1 MIRRTAAA
9 CAVAVA
15 CSGAAAAQGR
25 EFSQTV
31 ALEAGGTL
39 RVTGSKGSMRITGW
53 DRGEVDIRARIEMPE
68 HEDADYGRRAV
79 EATRID
85 VTAAAGSVT
94 VATSYDDVP
103 RRDRGASWTRGWGDR
118 TLPDVHYE
126 IRAPRRVAL
135 SIDSDR
141 GPAAVSGFEGRF
153 DLVVDRGELQ
163 LSDVSGEL
171 RLEIDRGDRSRIDR
185 FRGSLA
191 VEADRTDLAID
202 AVALD
207 RDSRIE
213 ADRGDVEV
221 RLPDGSGLTVH
232 TDISRRG
239 DFYTDFPIEWSTSDP
254 RHSEGRINGGG
265 TALTVESDRARIEL
279 RRVR

>member
-1 MIRRTAAA
+1 MMGRLLAV
-9 CAVAVA
+9 CALV
-15 CSGAAAAQGR
+15 AAAAAPAAAQDR

-31 ALEAGGTL
+31 GLDSGGSL

-53 DRGEVDIRARIEMPE
+53 DRPEVEIRARIAVPE
-68 HEDADYGRRAV
+68 REDGDYARRAV

-85 VTAAAGSVT
+85 VTSGAGSVT
-94 VATSYDDVP
+94 VATNYDDVP
-103 RRDRGASWTRGWGDR
+103 RRDGARSWRGWGDR

-126 IRAPRRVAL
+126 IRAPRRIDLA
-135 SIDSDR
+135 IDSDR
-141 GPAAVSGFEGRF
+141 GPAAVSGFEGRL
-153 DLVVDRGELQ
+153 DLVVDRGELH
-163 LSDVSGEL
+163 LADISGEL
-171 RLEIDRGDRSRIDR
+171 RLEIDRGDESRIDG

-191 VEADRTDLAID
+191 VEADRTNLEID
-202 AVALD
+202 ARAIE

-213 ADRGDVEV
+213 IDRGDVDLRV
-221 RLPDGSGLTVH
+221 PQNQGLTVH

-254 RHSEGRINGGG
+254 RRSEGRINGGG

-279 RRVR
+279 RRSR